1 MKYTWK
7 THLQLVNEAEEFLS
21 MLRIDNHTNAIY
33 DLLHVLVSQE
43 GKDPVRWICDH
54 KSLLS
59 KIARYDFISSL
70 PENLY
75 TEARN
80 SMRQQLKE
88 AA

>member
-21 MLRIDNHTNAIY
+21 TLQIDHHTNAIY
-33 DLLHVLVSQE
+33 DLLHILVSQE
-43 GKDPVRWICDH
+43 GKDPVRWICAH
-54 KSLLS
+54 KLLLNRV
-59 KIARYDFISSL
+59 ARYDYISSI
-70 PENLY
+70 PEDLY

-80 SMRQQLKE
+80 SMRQELTE